1 MAIYNDAIVYGRCVI
16 NWIKCWPKSAG
27 LDSRRE
33 PSLGWRMLATCQFR
47 NKAMKINLEG
57 GYIRVIGTWTNVI
70 GESAQCIV
78 RLHRTRMRPLS
89 VSQRP
94 CWSSGFGSTMNATN
108 QCVCVGL
115 GAKPMTYIQDC
126 SAMDVYGP
134 FASEYDAH
142 EYASIRQISTYQML
156 TPG

>member
-1 MAIYNDAIVYGRCVI
+1 
-16 NWIKCWPKSAG
+16 
-27 LDSRRE
+27 
-33 PSLGWRMLATCQFR
+33 
-47 NKAMKINLEG
+47 
-57 GYIRVIGTWTNVI
+57 
-70 GESAQCIV
+70 
-78 RLHRTRMRPLS
+78 
-89 VSQRP
+89 
-94 CWSSGFGSTMNATN
+94 MNATN

-156 TPG
+156 TQDDIEREHLVERGYVRRPR